1 MLLSLMAATNSL
13 AASARF
19 WSPDLLTTCGSES
32 LPLSSRFATI
42 TISIVLLK
50 SRLPFLYSSL
60 LCASQSFKGFLLI
73 LSSVGRTTPV
83 FAAMLSIAFSASSFV
98 LGGFAAI
105 SLVASAGVGD
115 GLGEG
120 CGVGCGVG
128 TGVGLGVGFTLKTI
142 FGVGCGVGCAIGS
155 AEPVGFASK

>member
-1 MLLSLMAATNSL
+1 MAATNSL

-115 GLGEG
+115 GFAEGEG
-120 CGVGCGVG
+120 CGVG
-128 TGVGLGVGFTLKTI
+128 TGLGLGAGFDLKI
-142 FGVGCGVGCAIGS
+142 MFGVGAGVGCARAS

>member
-50 SRLPFLYSSL
+50 SRLPFLYFSL

-73 LSSVGRTTPV
+73 LSSIGRTTPV

-115 GLGEG
+115 GFAEGEG
-120 CGVGCGVG
+120 CGVG
-128 TGVGLGVGFTLKTI
+128 TGLGLGAGFDLKI
-142 FGVGCGVGCAIGS
+142 MFGVGAGVGCAIGS